1 MSDPGVIAALLADP
15 TRVQI
20 LEALSER
27 PMRSNELARR
37 VGATTAALSRHLN
50 QLRQA
55 GLIQRSDVETDG
67 RGRRYQLCPDPL
79 NELAE
84 WIRRATWASKLAAAS
99 TEPAATVLLARMGGF
114 LDAFAARDVAY
125 FEQWLRDDAV
135 LIFPGTGHVFD
146 KAGCIA
152 AVAAHGLYRHH
163 HVVGEPAVQ
172 RAGESATVLTLLVD
186 TATSGQAGPQRMFV
200 SAVFDETDPWQLVHL
215 QWTPGGPP
223 GPSTIKQRTAQ
234 PAKHGTQL

>member
-1 MSDPGVIAALLADP
+1 VSDPGVIAALLADP

-50 QLRQA
+50 QLRQ
-55 GLIQRSDVETDG
+55 
-67 RGRRYQLCPDPL
+67 DPL

>member
-1 MSDPGVIAALLADP
+1 VSDPGVIAALLADP
-15 TRVQI
+15 TRVHI

-67 RGRRYQLCPDPL
+67 RGRCYRLCPDPL
-79 NELAE
+79 DTLAR
-84 WIRRATWASKLAAAS
+84 WIRHATWASKLAAAS
-99 TEPAATVLLARMGGF
+99 TEPAAAVLLARMGGF

-125 FEQWLRDDAV
+125 FEHRLRDDAV
-135 LIFPGTGHVFD
+135 LVFPGAGQVFD

-152 AVAAHGLYRHH
+152 TVATHGLYRHH
-163 HVVGEPAVQ
+163 QVVGEPAVQ
-172 RAGESATVLTLLVD
+172 RAGESATVLTMLVD
-186 TATSGQAGPQRMFV
+186 TTTSGQAGPQRMFI
-200 SAVFDETDPWQLVHL
+200 SAVFAETDPWQLVHL
-215 QWTPGGPP
+215 QWTPDGSP
-223 GPSTIKQRTAQ
+223 GPSTISS
-234 PAKHGTQL
+234 

>member
-1 MSDPGVIAALLADP
+1 VSDPGVIAALLADP
-15 TRVQI
+15 TRVHI

-67 RGRRYQLCPDPL
+67 RGRCYRLCPDPL
-79 NELAE
+79 DTLAR
-84 WIRRATWASKLAAAS
+84 WIRHATWASKLAAAS
-99 TEPAATVLLARMGGF
+99 TEPAAAVLLARMGGF

-125 FEQWLRDDAV
+125 FEHRLRDDAV
-135 LIFPGTGHVFD
+135 LVFPGAGQVFD

-152 AVAAHGLYRHH
+152 TVATHGLYRHH
-163 HVVGEPAVQ
+163 QVVGEPAVQ
-172 RAGESATVLTLLVD
+172 RAGESATVLTMLVD
-186 TATSGQAGPQRMFV
+186 TTTSDQAGPQRMFII

-215 QWTPGGPP
+215 QWTPDGSP
-223 GPSTIKQRTAQ
+223 GPSTISS
-234 PAKHGTQL
+234 